1 MNYVR
6 RLLSACLLGMTVLA
20 LSAPALAAKKKA
32 APPPAKPN
40 QVVLQVSDADP
51 AIWNQALN
59 VARNIQN
66 AYGKDNV
73 KVEIVAFGNGI
84 DMVKFDAAVAN
95 RVAEASGAGV
105 AVVACEN
112 TMKARKLNNEDIN
125 ASVGRVPAGVVEIMT
140 RQREGWSYIKL

>member
-1 MNYVR
+1 MNSIR
-6 RLLSACLLGMTVLA
+6 RLLNACLLGLAVLA
-20 LSAPALAAKKKA
+20 LGSPALAAEQK
-32 APPPAKPN
+32 APPEKPN

-66 AYGKDNV
+66 AYGKDKV

-84 DMVKFDAAVAN
+84 DMVKFDATVAN
-95 RVAEASGAGV
+95 RVTEATGAGI
-105 AVVACEN
+105 VVIACEN
-112 TMKARKLNNEDIN
+112 TMKARKLSNEDIN
-125 ASVGRVPAGVVEIMT
+125 ASVSRVPAGVIEIVT

>member
-1 MNYVR
+1 MNSIR
-6 RLLSACLLGMTVLA
+6 RLLNACLLGLAVLA
-20 LSAPALAAKKKA
+20 LSGPTLAAKKKA
-32 APPPAKPN
+32 PPEKPN

-66 AYGKDNV
+66 AYGKDKV

-84 DMVKFDAAVAN
+84 DMVKFDATVAT
-95 RVAEASGAGV
+95 RVTEATGAGV
-105 AVVACEN
+105 AVIACEN
-112 TMKARKLNNEDIN
+112 TMKARKLSNEDIN
-125 ASVGRVPAGVVEIMT
+125 ASVARVPAGVIEIVT

>member
-1 MNYVR
+1 MKSTR
-6 RLLSACLLGMTVLA
+6 HLLNACLLALAVLA
-20 LSAPALAAKKKA
+20 LSSPTLAAKKKA
-32 APPPAKPN
+32 PPEKPN

-66 AYGKDNV
+66 AYGKDKV

-84 DMVKFDAAVAN
+84 DMVKFDATVAN
-95 RVAEASGAGV
+95 RVTEASGNGV
-105 AVVACEN
+105 AVIACEN

-125 ASVGRVPAGVVEIMT
+125 ASVGRVPAGVIEIVT

>member
-1 MNYVR
+1 MNSIR
-6 RLLSACLLGMTVLA
+6 RLLNACLLGLAVLA
-20 LSAPALAAKKKA
+20 LSSPALAAEQK
-32 APPPAKPN
+32 APPEKPN

-66 AYGKDNV
+66 AYGKDKV

-84 DMVKFDAAVAN
+84 DMVKFDATVAN
-95 RVAEASGAGV
+95 RVTEATGAGV
-105 AVVACEN
+105 AVIACEN
-112 TMKARKLNNEDIN
+112 TMKARKLSNEDIN
-125 ASVGRVPAGVVEIMT
+125 ASVSRVPAGVIEIVT